1 MRNEVEPAR
10 TGNIER
16 IELVAKHAEEISL
29 MVQKLGTA
37 LARGE
42 FEDLKNILNEIKQ
55 RVAEIENHL
64 SMLDSEQDS

>member
-1 MRNEVEPAR
+1 MRDEVEPAR
-10 TGNIER
+10 TGNIEK
-16 IELVAKHAEEISL
+16 IELVTKHAEEISL

-55 RVAEIENHL
+55 RVAEIENNL